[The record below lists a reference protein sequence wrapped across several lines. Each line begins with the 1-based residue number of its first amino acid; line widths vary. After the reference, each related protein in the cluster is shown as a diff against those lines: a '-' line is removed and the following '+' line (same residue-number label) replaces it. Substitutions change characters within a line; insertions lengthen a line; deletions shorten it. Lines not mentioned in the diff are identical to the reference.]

1 MAAKWAFSCGSM
13 RSPKS
18 SRFSGRA
25 TVLVEFRMVWKKI
38 PIPASAAAWSTAVGF
53 ERALRVCMLDM
64 VRSVG
69 AGQSSCEASIL

>member
-1 MAAKWAFSCGSM
+1 M

-25 TVLVEFRMVWKKI
+25 TVLVESRMVWKKI
-38 PIPASAAAWSTAVGF
+38 PIPASAAAWTTAVYI
-53 ERALRVCMLDM
+53 EHALWVCMLDM

-69 AGQSSCEASIL
+69 AGQSSCEACIM